1 MGNEANKKLFVVE
14 KYFPL
19 KIPLIKLISLNYDK
33 K

>member
-1 MGNEANKKLFVVE
+1 MGNEAKKKLFVVE
-14 KYFPL
+14 KNLPL